1 MLSDEEKVYKLKLE
15 EEMQKQGAD
24 DSDFKLISDEL
35 ITNAMKNNREPQD
48 VAWAILQWKKHI
60 SDIF

>member
-48 VAWAILQWKKHI
+48 VAWAILQ
-60 SDIF
+60 